1 MSENQQIRSDCAYI
15 ELYREWR
22 DGHPEVVA
30 FEPEPKK
37 YDAAMERVSQYA
49 LRKLNEGAEMGRASV

>member
-1 MSENQQIRSDCAYI
+1 MSENQQIQDDIDYI
-15 ELYREWR
+15 YLYRKWR

-30 FEPEPKK
+30 FESEPKK
-37 YDAAMERVSQYA
+37 YEAALEMVSQYA